1 MIQRISGKITYIAN
15 SLITRFVIIMLL
27 LSIFPFLILMEMIA
41 GEITDMED
49 QRLYENFS
57 DNLEIMSMNI
67 DNCLSSVEALHAA
80 LLLDDSFLKNINNLG
95 PADSAPPFSD
105 LKTAREIRSTL
116 TTTTARNN
124 DLLNIYLYWP
134 DTGRLL
140 MSGHN
145 SGSDYRYNDLSKTP
159 WFTGY
164 KNPAAP
170 YSRWK
175 LTQGLRSEGNIFSS
189 YRNLMSVIVSF
200 NISEKTISA
209 LLSGS
214 NPYRYADCFLI
225 DAEGALISPG
235 TADTNLQ
242 EYVWRSIVDNTL
254 HSRQNFKWNDRKYYL
269 CTYQSAYSGITV
281 VLYADASDCIST
293 SHGVHAIVKLYMINA
308 LFLIILSIFLVYTIF
323 VKPLLLLS
331 HVMRQSEHGN
341 LSVRLPDRK
350 MTEIGQI
357 YHRFNQMNASI
368 NQLIENNYISEIRKK
383 NFELKLLGSQ
393 INEHFLYNA
402 LDAIHWM
409 ARREHMNDVGDAVNS
424 LAAFYRISLSY
435 GCDKISVQNL
445 VQMLDSY
452 LKIQKLS
459 LGDALSYEI
468 DTPQELYSY
477 TVPKYLFIPL
487 VDNAVHHGIKG
498 LDDGVVCVSLREDSG
513 VLRFCVTDNGHGI
526 SSTRLEQIRTQLAG
540 ANPADTDC
548 FALKNLNAQ
557 LALYFNN
564 LKGVQINSRKG
575 FGSSFWFDIP
585 VGNLHPRK
593 ENHSN
598 AANNYC

>member
-1 MIQRISGKITYIAN
+1 MRARIQRNINYIAN
-15 SLITRFVIIMLL
+15 SLITRFVVIMLV
-27 LSIFPFLILMEMIA
+27 LSIFPFLVLMEMIA
-41 GEITDMED
+41 KEITDMED

-95 PADSAPPFSD
+95 PADSSPPFAD
-105 LKTAREIRSTL
+105 LKTARDIRSTL
-116 TTTTARNN
+116 ATTTARNN

-159 WFTGY
+159 WFSDYEKRTI
-164 KNPAAP
+164 P
-170 YSRWK
+170 YSRWR
-175 LTQGLRSEGNIFSS
+175 LTQGIRSEGTILSS

-200 NISEKTISA
+200 NVSERTIA
-209 LLSGS
+209 GLLYHS
-214 NPYRYADCFLI
+214 NPYRYADCFMI
-225 DAEGALISPG
+225 DTEGNLISPG
-235 TADTNLQ
+235 TSDSGLQ
-242 EYVWRSIVDNTL
+242 EYVWRSLVDNTL
-254 HSRQNFKWNDRKYYL
+254 HGRENFRWHDRTYYL

-281 VLYADASDCIST
+281 VLYADAKDCIST
-293 SHGVHAIVKLYMINA
+293 SHGVHAIVKLYMIDA
-308 LFLIILSIFLVYTIF
+308 LLLIVLSIVLVYTIF
-323 VKPLLLLS
+323 VKPMQLLS

-341 LSVRLPDRK
+341 LSVRLPDNK
-350 MTEIGQI
+350 KTEIGQI
-357 YHRFNQMNASI
+357 YHRFNQMSASI
-368 NQLIENNYISEIRKK
+368 NQLIEDNYISEIRKK
-383 NFELKLLGSQ
+383 NFEMKLLSSQ

-409 ARREHMNDVGDAVNS
+409 ARREHMTDVGEAVNS

-435 GCDKISVQNL
+435 GYDKISVQNL

-459 LGDALSYEI
+459 LGDALHYEI
-468 DTPQELYSY
+468 DAPKELYPY
-477 TVPKYLFIPL
+477 TLPKYLFIPL
-487 VDNAVHHGIKG
+487 VDNAIHHGIRG
-498 LDDGVVCVSLREDSG
+498 LDDGVVCISLKRHGS

-526 SSTRLEQIRTQLAG
+526 TSRRLEQIRTLLAG
-540 ANPADTDC
+540 SNPADTDC
-548 FALKNLNAQ
+548 FALKNLNTQ
-557 LALYFNN
+557 LSLYFNN
-564 LKGVQINSRKG
+564 QEGVQIDTREG

-585 VGNLHPRK
+585 AELTGEKGVVPPCFK
-593 ENHSN
+593 
-598 AANNYC
+598 